1 MGIVNKHSILSFLLE
16 HKSLLKS
23 RYKVAKIG
31 LFGSYVNHKETQ
43 ESDIDIVVDMPSNF
57 DLYYDLK
64 EFLEKSF
71 QKKID
76 LGLEKNMRS
85 LIKEQVE
92 KEVIYV

>member
-1 MGIVNKHSILSFLLE
+1 MSVINKHSILSFLAA

-64 EFLEKSF
+64 EFLENAF
-71 QKKID
+71 HKKID